1 MTTKSAQVDLSD
13 PRHFDQGIPH
23 EHFESLRAQAGL
35 TWNAMEDGGDG
46 FWSVTR
52 YQEVVEVSRKPA
64 IFSSALGH
72 IQIYNIDADALD
84 VRASMIDMDPP
95 AHARLR
101 RLVARAFLPNT
112 LQAHQH
118 AIAARINKT
127 LEELCAGGGG
137 DWVRQVSKP
146 IPIGVICDILGV
158 PASDHELMIELTDHL
173 VAGTSSLPLAPDA
186 YGNTTPLR
194 LLPFNSPAAHGLREY
209 ADRLGAARRGQP
221 AADLVTLLVNAEIE
235 GEKLTAE
242 EFSNFFRLLVFAGN
256 ETTRSAISHLALLM
270 EQQPQ
275 AFAILREVP
284 ELIDTVVE
292 EVVRL
297 ASPILY
303 FRRTATR
310 DTTLAGTRI
319 EAGQRVVMWY
329 ASANFDARQFNKPRL
344 LDPRRQR
351 PRVHAG
357 FGGGGIH
364 ICLGAW
370 LARLELKL
378 LISELVRRRIRLTT
392 TTPPIYVNSNF
403 VNGIEK
409 LQVDVQTH

>member
-1 MTTKSAQVDLSD
+1 MSTTIKPIDLSD
-13 PRHFDQGIPH
+13 PRHFDHGIPH
-23 EHFESLRAQAGL
+23 TYFESLRAQPGL
-35 TWNAMEDGGDG
+35 TWNAMDDGGDG

-52 YQEVVEVSRKPA
+52 YQEVVEVSRTPA
-64 IFSSALGH
+64 AYSSALGH

-84 VRASMIDMDPP
+84 ARASMIDMDPP
-95 AHARLR
+95 AHTRLR
-101 RLVARAFLPNT
+101 RLVAQAFLPNT
-112 LQAHQH
+112 LQTYQP
-118 AIAARINKT
+118 AIEARINKT
-127 LEELCAGGGG
+127 LDELCTAGGG
-137 DWVRQVSKP
+137 DWVRQISKP

-158 PASDHELMIELTDHL
+158 PATDHELMIELTDHL

-209 ADRLGAARRGQP
+209 ADQLGAARRALP
-221 AADLVTLLVNAEIE
+221 ADDLVTLLVHADIE
-235 GEKLTAE
+235 GEKLTAG

-256 ETTRSAISHLALLM
+256 ETTRSAISHLALLL
-270 EQQPQ
+270 EQQPE
-275 AFAILREVP
+275 AFVALRDAP
-284 ELIDTVVE
+284 ELVDNVVE

-310 DTTLAGTRI
+310 DTTLAGTQI
-319 EAGQRVVMWY
+319 SAGQRVVMWY
-329 ASANFDARQFNKPRL
+329 ASANFDAKQFDNPGVL
-344 LDPRRQR
+344 NPNRQR
-351 PRVHAG
+351 PRAHAG

-378 LISELVRRRIRLTT
+378 LINEWVRRRIRLTT
-392 TTPPIYVNSNF
+392 TSPPTYVNSNF
-403 VNGIEK
+403 VNGIEQ
-409 LQVDVQTH
+409 LPVEIHTG